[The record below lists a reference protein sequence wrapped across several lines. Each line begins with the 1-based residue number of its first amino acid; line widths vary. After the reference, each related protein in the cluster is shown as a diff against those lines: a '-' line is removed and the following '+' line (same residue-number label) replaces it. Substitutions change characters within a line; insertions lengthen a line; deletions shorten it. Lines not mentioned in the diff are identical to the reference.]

1 MRLHDEIMNIPC
13 EPIEGTESEVLA
25 FKLGHKQARHAAAE
39 LAARFSEWQNEAS
52 AVLAHFVS
60 LSNRPD
66 DRRIDCRSVP
76 EITEEEM
83 KNSYGALKEAG
94 VIQAEARSAAIEEC
108 AKAIEERSNEVEWQN
123 TYRGKVSQIGVFVAN
138 ILREEATRMRA
149 MK

>member
-1 MRLHDEIMNIPC
+1 VTLHDEIMNIPC

-25 FKLGHKQARHAAAE
+25 FQLGHKQARHAAAE
-39 LAARFSEWQNEAS
+39 
-52 AVLAHFVS
+52 LAHFVS

-66 DRRIDCRSVP
+66 DRRIDCRRVP
-76 EITEEEM
+76 ASTEEEM

-138 ILREEATRMRA
+138 ILREGATRMRA